1 MCRTLM
7 DDEDKT
13 ETWRVEA
20 EIKTNRHMCVNDCGR
35 LRVMFVA
42 SFCCKWTIVRFEGE
56 INFFL

>member
-20 EIKTNRHMCVNDCGR
+20 EIKTNRHMWVNGGER
-35 LRVMFVA
+35 PEIMFVA
-42 SFCCKWTIVRFEGE
+42 SFF
-56 INFFL
+56 